1 MKKISTA
8 HMLLLFVLI
17 AQFVVSFALAFS
29 GVQLPIVANLLI
41 AQGSILFPFAI
52 YCIDK
57 KQNPLKL
64 IRMKKI
70 SLKTAIFSVI
80 IAYCSYPVAVFL
92 NFVSMLFVENEVT
105 EVVSSVMTMGLAA
118 SILLVAVLPAIVEE
132 TIFRGMLYNT
142 YSKRRPLMGI
152 ILSAILFG
160 LMHGNLNQLPYT
172 LFLGLVMAFLMEAA
186 DSILAPMILHFTLNG
201 TTTLISWFSRD
212 SVQSSGATD
221 IREVLK
227 ESYRVSFAEQGM
239 EMTEAQLEAML
250 PTMIIAM
257 VVIYA
262 IIAFIAGTIAFLLI
276 YSIFRS
282 RGVTLKE
289 VFQKDCS
296 ETAYVETKKGK
307 LRKNRMID
315 GYVII
320 FILLTAVMSVAA
332 SLLK

>member
-8 HMLLLFVLI
+8 HILLLFVLI

-29 GVQLPIVANLLI
+29 GVRLPIVANMLI
-41 AQGSILFPFAI
+41 AQGSIVFPFAI

-70 SLKTAIFSVI
+70 SFKTAIFSVL
-80 IAYCSYPVAVFL
+80 IAWCSYPVAIFL
-92 NFVSMLFVENEVT
+92 NFISMLFVENAMT
-105 EVVSSVMTMGLAA
+105 EVMSEVMPLGLVSSI
-118 SILLVAVLPAIVEE
+118 ILIAFIPAVVEE
-132 TIFRGMLYNT
+132 TVFRGMLYNT

-201 TTTLISWFSRD
+201 TSTLMAWLTKD
-212 SVQSSGATD
+212 SAQGSGSANIID
-221 IREVLK
+221 VLK
-227 ESYRVSFAEQGM
+227 ESYRASYAEQGIQI
-239 EMTEAQLEAML
+239 TEAQLEAMI
-250 PTMIIAM
+250 PIAI
-257 VVIYA
+257 VSTLAVYAVIA
-262 IIAFIAGTIAFLLI
+262 AIAGTIAFLLI

-282 RGVTLKE
+282 RGVTLKD
-289 VFQKDCS
+289 VFKADRS
-296 ETAYVETKKGK
+296 DTAYVEKKNGQ

-315 GYVII
+315 GYLIL
-320 FILLTAVMSVAA
+320 FILVSIGLIVLSTV
-332 SLLK
+332 